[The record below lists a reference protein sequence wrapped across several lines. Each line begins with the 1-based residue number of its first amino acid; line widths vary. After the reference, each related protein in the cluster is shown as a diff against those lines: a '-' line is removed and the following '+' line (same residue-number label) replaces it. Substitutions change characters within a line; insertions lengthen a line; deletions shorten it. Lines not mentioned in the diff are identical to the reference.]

1 MLRVT
6 LDLIKLNHPQ
16 MRKLRSES
24 RIVKIS
30 NFCGFPTAL
39 WNGAWP
45 RGFGHMDSVKTWL
58 HDHHNWRKCQ
68 SDAFG
73 VYSTS
78 YMHFMNMKHSV
89 FLLACFLC
97 LWCIKHEFSQEKVD
111 PGWHPIWAS
120 DSLHTVYPSHIT
132 RYIPLRR
139 WHIQGWAWQ
148 RCSRKE
154 HRLVRRE
161 AHHPQYSPAV
171 LTQCGGQDCWCP
183 SPHLAFEDGV
193 LSWIYWVALSKTVD
207 VFVMKCPHKHG
218 FELNMMGECKVWD
231 LE

>member
-1 MLRVT
+1 
-6 LDLIKLNHPQ
+6 
-16 MRKLRSES
+16 
-24 RIVKIS
+24 
-30 NFCGFPTAL
+30 
-39 WNGAWP
+39 
-45 RGFGHMDSVKTWL
+45 
-58 HDHHNWRKCQ
+58 
-68 SDAFG
+68 
-73 VYSTS
+73 
-78 YMHFMNMKHSV
+78 MNMKHSV

-148 RCSRKE
+148 RCSGKE

-161 AHHPQYSPAV
+161 AHHPQRSPAV

-183 SPHLAFEDGV
+183 SPHLAFEDRV
-193 LSWIYWVALSKTVD
+193 LPWIYWVALSKTVD

-218 FELNMMGECKVWD
+218 FELSMMGECKVWD
-231 LE
+231 LQCQDCWCPSPHLAFEDGVLRCCTWSGISHGFSELRYLKQLMFLSWNVRTSMDLSWTWWVNVRCEIWSKK